1 MKKVIET
8 FMHNGMPF
16 FAGMEMAD
24 DPELEW
30 AEKRGLVADMDPK
43 PEAEKKPAKKTAAK
57 KK

>member
-1 MKKVIET
+1 MKKVIDT

-16 FAGMEMAD
+16 FAGMEVAD
-24 DPELEW
+24 DPELAW
-30 AEKRGLVADMDPK
+30 AEKRGLLADMDPK

>member
-1 MKKVIET
+1 MKKVIDT

-16 FAGMEMAD
+16 FAGMEVAD
-24 DPELEW
+24 DPELAW
-30 AEKRGLVADMDPK
+30 AKKRGLLADMDPK

>member
-16 FAGMEMAD
+16 FAGMEVAD
-24 DPELEW
+24 DPELSW
-30 AEKRGLVADMDPK
+30 AEKRGLLADMDPK
-43 PEAEKKPAKKTAAK
+43 PEPEKKPAKKPAAK

>member
-16 FAGMEMAD
+16 YAGMEVAD
-24 DPELEW
+24 DPELAW
-30 AEKRGLVADMDPK
+30 AEKRGLIIDDDPK
-43 PEAEKKPAKKTAAK
+43 PKAKEPAKKPAATK